1 MPEYLKASDQM
12 TRRRDNIRMTDS
24 DHRIIKNN
32 SFILFYTRKTN
43 EGMFYDLI
51 MDRIVSAMKFLF
63 RLNCRELIE
72 RMVTL

>member
-1 MPEYLKASDQM
+1 MSEYLKASDQM